1 MSSELPANMAAASAV
16 ASTRDG
22 RPQNRKSRRA
32 MAQSF
37 LSGISLD
44 GRIMREPRTRER
56 NDEKVL
62 EPTPTV
68 VTENFGTPSP
78 VTRDCRKPKY
88 LHSISESAASG
99 AKSSHHRDRS
109 ITRDKGLSV
118 DVHRTAVRRSFSVSE
133 SMGSSATS
141 DSLSFRNT
149 SRHRITCMSGSSYRL
164 RRKVNDKRVVLCTSR
179 KIPFITYSVLK
190 YHKENQAVGFE
201 GTSKKHMSGPSSSS
215 PAIEGVEIGIGEK
228 SVSYSSLLVPSYP
241 LATYRAWQESMWA
254 PSASPVLL
262 TQSLDLRA
270 NKADTV
276 YCDPEALYLS
286 AYDPYQ
292 LDDPELTSGKHRT
305 VLRLNSYMVSMTAY
319 AKPSELKKDLNERFR
334 EKFPHIE
341 VTLTK
346 LRSLK
351 RDILKVASS
360 QDCSLD
366 LTSVAYAFVYFE
378 KLILKEKI
386 NKPNR
391 KLMAGACLLL
401 AAKFN
406 DDKRVKIKFV
416 IDKIAE
422 KMKVQVRELL
432 SFEFQALVGLD
443 FNLHIPA
450 WEVVP
455 HLKRLESDQFYQL

>member
-1 MSSELPANMAAASAV
+1 
-16 ASTRDG
+16 
-22 RPQNRKSRRA
+22 
-32 MAQSF
+32 
-37 LSGISLD
+37 
-44 GRIMREPRTRER
+44 
-56 NDEKVL
+56 
-62 EPTPTV
+62 
-68 VTENFGTPSP
+68 
-78 VTRDCRKPKY
+78 
-88 LHSISESAASG
+88 
-99 AKSSHHRDRS
+99 
-109 ITRDKGLSV
+109 
-118 DVHRTAVRRSFSVSE
+118 
-133 SMGSSATS
+133 
-141 DSLSFRNT
+141 
-149 SRHRITCMSGSSYRL
+149 
-164 RRKVNDKRVVLCTSR
+164 
-179 KIPFITYSVLK
+179 
-190 YHKENQAVGFE
+190 
-201 GTSKKHMSGPSSSS
+201 
-215 PAIEGVEIGIGEK
+215 
-228 SVSYSSLLVPSYP
+228 
-241 LATYRAWQESMWA
+241 
-254 PSASPVLL
+254 
-262 TQSLDLRA
+262 
-270 NKADTV
+270 
-276 YCDPEALYLS
+276 
-286 AYDPYQ
+286 YDPYQ

-416 IDKIAE
+416 IDKIAD